1 MKNNDLDKTEKSM
14 INGSPTESDGI
25 TRITVIDLNL
35 VIRKLFVR
43 KKMIIIPT
51 LVTAVL
57 SSILI
62 VCVPRKYSS
71 QVMLAPEE
79 ESIGLSGSLS
89 DLASSFGFD
98 IGGMKS
104 SDAIYPMLYPDLF
117 KSNDFIVELLKT
129 KVEKLDGSLKT
140 TYLDYLMNYQKCSPW
155 ARLFYWA
162 KSIVVPKSHAVRDS
176 VRRKDGIDPFML
188 TRREYDVVMLT
199 MDNIKC
205 TVDKKTNVI
214 TISVLDQDP
223 LICATMADSACSH
236 LQNFITQYRTS
247 KARADFEYYSR
258 IAEDTKREYENA
270 VKIFSDYCD
279 SHKSMALQA
288 YISRRDELESDMD
301 SKFTAL
307 TALNNQI
314 QATKARIQ
322 EKTPA
327 FTILQNASVPIK
339 PSTPKR
345 MVFVFIM
352 TFMAILFSSFV
363 ALKSVLAEME

>member
-1 MKNNDLDKTEKSM
+1 MEKIDLDNTGKSM
-14 INGSPTESDGI
+14 VNGSPAESDNI

-35 VIRKLFVR
+35 VIRKLLGR
-43 KKMIIIPT
+43 KKMIIIST
-51 LVTAVL
+51 FATFVL

-117 KSNDFIVELLKT
+117 KSNDFVVELLNTDVK
-129 KVEKLDGSLKT
+129 KLDGSLET

-162 KSIVVPKSHAVRDS
+162 KSLVSPKSQAVRDAA
-176 VRRKDGIDPFML
+176 KGKEGIDPFML
-188 TRREYDVVMLT
+188 TRREYDIVKLT
-199 MDNIKC
+199 MENIKC
-205 TVDKKTNVI
+205 AVDKKTNVI

-247 KARADFEYYSR
+247 KARADFDYYSR

-279 SHKSMALQA
+279 SHKGLALQA

-301 SKFTAL
+301 AKFTAL
-307 TALNNQI
+307 TALNNQL

-327 FTILQNASVPIK
+327 FTMLQNASVPIK

-352 TFMAILFSSFV
+352 TFMAFLFSSFA
-363 ALKSVLAEME
+363 ALRLVLAEKE